1 MMSDARAIQV
11 WVLVIFMSTFLIT
24 SLIQMIKDIPQEE
37 FDHAKTLG
45 CNRWEMLWEV
55 VIKGRLDYV
64 IELVR
69 QNLAIV
75 WVMLVTVESILIAAG
90 GLGVLIKNGDRL
102 GSNGRVIAV
111 QAIIILVGVA
121 LDFLLT
127 KLRKLAFRYSNY

>member
-1 MMSDARAIQV
+1 MGNSM
-11 WVLVIFMSTFLIT
+11 
-24 SLIQMIKDIPQEE
+24 
-37 FDHAKTLG
+37 G
-45 CNRWEMLWEV
+45 V
-55 VIKGRLDYV
+55 VIKGRIDYV

-102 GSNGRVIAV
+102 GANGRVIAV
-111 QAIIILVGVA
+111 QGIIILVGIS

-127 KLRKLAFRYSNY
+127 RLRKLLFTYSNY

>member
-1 MMSDARAIQV
+1 
-11 WVLVIFMSTFLIT
+11 
-24 SLIQMIKDIPQEE
+24 MIKDIPNEE

-45 CNRWEMLWEV
+45 CNREILWEV
-55 VIKGRLDYV
+55 VIKGRIDYV

-102 GSNGRVIAV
+102 GANGRVQYKV
-111 QAIIILVGVA
+111 L
-121 LDFLLT
+121 
-127 KLRKLAFRYSNY
+127 